1 MPIKLVVLDL
11 DETMWKGRVYYM
23 EPPFE
28 KLDAD
33 TISNMYGRTVRI
45 YPKTRELL
53 VKLQELGI
61 ATGIAS
67 FNFRDRAE
75 EVMRLFGILEFF
87 PEPLRKI
94 WLEKGRMKYLMIQEI
109 IEEVKK
115 KDPTLDYSQVLYY
128 DDEKSYFEKVLET
141 VSPKIHCLQAG
152 VDLKMPYEILSYL
165 ERTK

>member
-1 MPIKLVVLDL
+1 MQIRLVILDL

-28 KLDAD
+28 RPDSN
-33 TISNMYGRTVRI
+33 TISDSNGCTIRI
-45 YPKTRELL
+45 HPKTRELL
-53 VKLQELGI
+53 ARLRKLEI
-61 ATGIAS
+61 ITGIAS
-67 FNFRDRAE
+67 YNSRDKAE
-75 EVMRLFGILEFF
+75 EAMRLFGILEFF

-94 WLEKGRMKYLMIQEI
+94 WLEKGRMKHLMIQEI

-115 KDPTLDYSQVLYY
+115 ADPTLKYSQVLYC
-128 DDEKSYFEKVLET
+128 DDEKGYFERVRET

-165 ERTK
+165 ERTS